1 MIITGATIVGARVVD
16 GSILTQ
22 NLAIWIDANNASSYP
37 GTGTTVSDL
46 SGNGRTQNLGS
57 ASQYT
62 VLNGVKC
69 FDCNS
74 NSLTDRKSTRLNSS
88 HT

>member
-37 GTGTTVSDL
+37 GAEIVDL
-46 SGNGRTQNLGS
+46 R
-57 ASQYT
+57 
-62 VLNGVKC
+62 
-69 FDCNS
+69 
-74 NSLTDRKSTRLNSS
+74 
-88 HT
+88 